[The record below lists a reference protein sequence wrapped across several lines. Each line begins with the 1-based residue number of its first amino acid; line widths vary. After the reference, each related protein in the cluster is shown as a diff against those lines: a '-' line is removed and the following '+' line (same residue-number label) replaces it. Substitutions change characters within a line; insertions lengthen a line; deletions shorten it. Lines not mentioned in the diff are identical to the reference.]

1 MKFEY
6 YGEDSN
12 IIDEDMI
19 GNPRHE
25 LAIISLVFSI
35 ISIFLIITKLSGFLA
50 AASGFIGVLIAL
62 KALRHNR
69 KSTLAKV
76 SLGIGLVGGIIGS
89 LLFVS
94 CISCTACT
102 IRNLF

>member
-6 YGEDSN
+6 YGEDSD

-19 GNPRHE
+19 GNPRHD
-25 LAIISLVFSI
+25 LAIVGFI
-35 ISIFLIITKLSGFLA
+35 ISSISVILVVTKLSGFLA
-50 AASGFIGVLIAL
+50 AASGLFGTMVSLR
-62 KALRHNR
+62 ALRYNR
-69 KSTLAKV
+69 TSYIARAGLI
-76 SLGIGLVGGIIGS
+76 IGLIGMVIGA

-102 IRNLF
+102 LRRLF